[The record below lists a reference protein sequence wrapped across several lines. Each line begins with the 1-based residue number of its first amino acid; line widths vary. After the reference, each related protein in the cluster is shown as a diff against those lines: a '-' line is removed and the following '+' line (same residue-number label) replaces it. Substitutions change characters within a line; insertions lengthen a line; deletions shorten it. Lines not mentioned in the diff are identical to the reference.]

1 MCVPRGV
8 RVSLSLVTV
17 CVLVFVS
24 EGTDVGSELVVRWNA
39 LHTER
44 KAAPE
49 DQPPCGPLPV
59 ATAYLTR
66 SHQP

>member
-8 RVSLSLVTV
+8 RVSLSLVAV

-49 DQPPCGPLPV
+49 DQPLPV
-59 ATAYLTR
+59 ATAHLMR